1 MRDMKCV
8 SLDIYEI
15 GYLLDACLRGSH
27 LRSGTV
33 KRFVDDWYDLFTED
47 ERMRL
52 FEWTIR
58 LTYDC
63 RWSSKEKNY
72 QPHFEQRSNCCG
84 SDVEFVH
91 RYHPDNQYLVT
102 TRYEGKVEQH
112 RCFMMEGHYHLS
124 STRMIAD
131 EYIISVNHIPCPEWE
146 NCKQDGVDHDRN
158 IIARPDINAK

>member
-27 LRSGTV
+27 QRSGTV

-58 LTYDC
+58 
-63 RWSSKEKNY
+63 SS
-72 QPHFEQRSNCCG
+72 
-84 SDVEFVH
+84 V
-91 RYHPDNQYLVT
+91 
-102 TRYEGKVEQH
+102 
-112 RCFMMEGHYHLS
+112 S
-124 STRMIAD
+124 S
-131 EYIISVNHIPCPEWE
+131 
-146 NCKQDGVDHDRN
+146 
-158 IIARPDINAK
+158 